1 MPRWVPTGVQLTGL
15 LLLVAGFGL
24 VSVAAAFVTAGVGLL
39 LWGVALERGGD

>member
-15 LLLVAGFGL
+15 IMLVVGFGL
-24 VSVAAAFVTAGVGLL
+24 VSLAAAFMTAGVGLL

>member
-1 MPRWVPTGVQLTGL
+1 MSRWVPTGVQLTGL
-15 LLLVAGFGL
+15 LSLVVGFGL